1 VKGLEVNET
10 EAVMTAVGYAR
21 VSSIGQSLDVQVE
34 QLRAAGCERIFQEKK
49 SGTTT
54 AGREAL
60 QRALEYVREGDTFTI
75 TRLDRL
81 ARSLVDLRKI
91 VDTLTAKGV
100 GFRVLQQSIDTT
112 RSEGRLLLNLLASFA
127 EFETDIRKERQ
138 MEGIAKAKAAGKY
151 RGRPATIDPEKIVAL
166 KAEGLGASAIAKRMG
181 VSRASV
187 YRVWAA

>member
-1 VKGLEVNET
+1 MV
-10 EAVMTAVGYAR
+10 AVAYAR
-21 VSSIGQSLDVQVE
+21 VSTTGQSLEVQFD
-34 QLRAAGCERIFQEKK
+34 QLRAAGCEKTFCEKRT
-49 SGTTT
+49 GTTT
-54 AGREAL
+54 TGREEL
-60 QRALEYVREGDTFTI
+60 QRALEYVREGDTFTV

-91 VDTLTAKGV
+91 VDALTAKGV

-151 RGRPATIDPEKIVAL
+151 RGRPATIDPTKIAAL
-166 KAEGLGASAIAKRMG
+166 KAEGLGASAVAKRLG
-181 VSRASV
+181 VSRATV
-187 YRVWAA
+187 YRVLGG